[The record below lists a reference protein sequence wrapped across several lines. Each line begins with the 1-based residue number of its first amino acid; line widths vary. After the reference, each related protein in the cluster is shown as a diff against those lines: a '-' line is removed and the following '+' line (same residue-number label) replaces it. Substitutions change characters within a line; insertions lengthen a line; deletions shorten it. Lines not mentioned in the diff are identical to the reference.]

1 MSTQSVTDRQPGS
14 FRGALRWVV
23 RRWEVLIPVLGI
35 FMFHGMMGSNDAKPQ
50 PWQTGVVIGMAIAY
64 VAIVLWQPMRVPEK
78 APGSLDRAPA
88 PLNRAGVI
96 RAAKVVVPAVVAGVV
111 VSTIIRAVEGRG
123 SEGSTLW
130 GLSSVVLVAV
140 LGTFGLAA
148 ERRLPVDLLPVP
160 RRREWLRIAYVLMAA
175 FSLALV
181 GQLWGGIA
189 QDIAKG
195 IGQQAFGETSL
206 DVEGAASSFNVESPI
221 RLLIGLLIGAGFF
234 EELLFRLGILT
245 LIWAL
250 TRRYSIGLI
259 VSALLFGLY
268 HITPLSGMSSYLATP
283 ITAVLTSAAM
293 GVYMGLIYR
302 YRGFVA
308 AVLVHG
314 LGDWIVIMMITSL
327 RG

>member
-1 MSTQSVTDRQPGS
+1 MSTRSIANRQPS
-14 FRGALRWVV
+14 RFRGALRWIV
-23 RRWEVLIPVLGI
+23 RRWEALIPVLGI
-35 FMFHGMMGSNDAKPQ
+35 LMFHGMMGSNDATPQ
-50 PWQTGVVIGMAIAY
+50 PWQTGVVIGMAVAY

-78 APGSLDRAPA
+78 APGSLDRAGA
-88 PLNRAGVI
+88 L
-96 RAAKVVVPAVVAGVV
+96 RAAQVVVPAVVAGVV
-111 VSTIIRAVEGRG
+111 VSTITRAVEGHS

-130 GLSSVVLVAV
+130 GLGSIVLVAV
-140 LGTFGLAA
+140 VGTFGLAA

-160 RRREWLRIAYVLMAA
+160 RRREWLRIAYVLVAA

-195 IGQQAFGETSL
+195 IGQQAFGEAGL
-206 DVEGAASSFNVESPI
+206 DVEGAASSFSVESPI

-245 LIWAL
+245 LTWAL

-268 HITPLSGMSSYLATP
+268 HITPLSGMDAYTATP

-293 GVYMGLIYR
+293 GIYMGLIYR

-314 LGDWIVIMMITSL
+314 LGDWIVIMMLTSL
-327 RG
+327 RR